1 MLQLCLIV
9 YNKSSILNFLKD
21 IDLARTASV
30 AENEED
36 RARRKNEERKKRRE
50 KRERSKNRK
59 DALAP
64 GPEIQTEIQNIQ
76 EGLPPEP
83 PIDISELSPKSVLN
97 SSPSEKE
104 TVKEQPIPD
113 KGHIEPEITVESQDP
128 EIIRE
133 PEIPAPTV
141 TTMLTEDKP
150 EELQQPI
157 DDSEPPP
164 PPLDILE
171 NDAAAENEDIIEESE
186 KTVIFLIEKLY

>member
-1 MLQLCLIV
+1 M
-9 YNKSSILNFLKD
+9 NFLKD

-104 TVKEQPIPD
+104 TVKDQPIPEKVD
-113 KGHIEPEITVESQDP
+113 IEPEITVESPNP
-128 EIIRE
+128 ESIRE
-133 PEIPAPTV
+133 PEIPPPTV
-141 TTMLTEDKP
+141 TTEVTENKP

-164 PPLDILE
+164 PPPDIIE
-171 NDAAAENEDIIEESE
+171 NDASAQNEDIIDEPE
-186 KTVIFLIEKLY
+186 KPVRLLI